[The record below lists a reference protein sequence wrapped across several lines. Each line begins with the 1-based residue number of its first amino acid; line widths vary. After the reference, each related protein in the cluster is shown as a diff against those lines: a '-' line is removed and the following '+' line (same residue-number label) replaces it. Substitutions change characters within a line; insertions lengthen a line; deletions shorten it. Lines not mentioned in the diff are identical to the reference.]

1 MVQTIIPADTNGIRD
16 KAAIVGIGETEFSW
30 NSGRSEIQLASEA
43 IKAACDD
50 AGIAPQD
57 IDGLIRYDMESNHE
71 TLLTQ
76 SLGIKNLRHWESVSY
91 GGGAGNAVI
100 GHAAAAV
107 AAGFANYVVCFRAA
121 NLRSGMR
128 LGRARG
134 PERISG
140 GAQGFAVPWGCMAP
154 AHHFGMFVRRY
165 MHLYGA
171 TSRHFGWV
179 AVTLR
184 EHASRNPRALRRDP
198 ITIDDHQ
205 NSRMVVDPLHVL
217 DFCQENDGAAAIV
230 ITTPERARELRH
242 SSTLTLVEAAAQG
255 SGSTERRYNL
265 PARPSRGRIGK
276 HRPRPVGT
284 GPLGSQGH
292 GRLDVLR
299 PLHALL
305 PDKPGSLWLRAS
317 RRGEGLCGRRYKPP
331 V

>member
-1 MVQTIIPADTNGIRD
+1 MAQTIIPADSNGIRD

-30 NSGRSEIQLASEA
+30 NSGRSELQLASEA

-57 IDGLIRYDMESNHE
+57 IDGLVRYDMESNHE

-91 GGGAGNAVI
+91 GGGAGNATI
-100 GHAAAAV
+100 GHAAAAI
-107 AAGFANYVVCFRAA
+107 AAGYANYVVCFRAA

-134 PERISG
+134 PERITG
-140 GAQGFAVPWGCMAP
+140 GAQGFAAPWGCMAP

-165 MHLYGA
+165 MHKYGA

-217 DFCQENDGAAAIV
+217 DFCQGKRRRSRRYNDHPRAGQGAA
-230 ITTPERARELRH
+230 TLRH
-242 SSTLTLVEAAAQG
+242 SDPG
-255 SGSTERRYNL
+255 
-265 PARPSRGRIGK
+265 RGRGPGF
-276 HRPRPVGT
+276 RPP
-284 GPLGSQGH
+284 Q
-292 GRLDVLR
+292 
-299 PLHALL
+299 
-305 PDKPGSLWLRAS
+305 
-317 RRGEGLCGRRYKPP
+317 
-331 V
+331 

>member
-1 MVQTIIPADTNGIRD
+1 MVQTIIPADSNGIRD

-30 NSGRSEIQLASEA
+30 NSGRSELQLASEA

-57 IDGLIRYDMESNHE
+57 IDGLVRYDMESNHE

-91 GGGAGNAVI
+91 GGGAGNATI
-100 GHAAAAV
+100 GHAAAAI
-107 AAGFANYVVCFRAA
+107 AAGYANYVVCFRAA

-134 PERISG
+134 PERITG
-140 GAQGFAVPWGCMAP
+140 GAQGFAAPWGCMAP

-165 MHLYGA
+165 MHKYGA
-171 TSRHFGWV
+171 SSRHFGWV

-184 EHASRNPRALRRDP
+184 EHASRNPRALRRGP

-217 DFCQENDGAAAIV
+217 DFCQENDGAAAV
-230 ITTPERARELRH
+230 VMTTPERARELRH
-242 SSTLTLVEAAAQG
+242 SGTLTLVEAAAQG
-255 SGSTERRYNL
+255 SGPRNDGIIYRPGPRRRRVR
-265 PARPSRGRIGK
+265 A
-276 HRPRPVGT
+276 HRPRPLGPR
-284 GPLGSQGH
+284 PLGSEGH
-292 GRLDVLR
+292 GCVHVLR

-305 PDKPGSLWLRAS
+305 PDQPRDLRVRSPG
-317 RRGEGLCGRRYKPP
+317 
-331 V
+331 

>member
-140 GAQGFAVPWGCMAP
+140 GAQGFAVPWG
-154 AHHFGMFVRRY
+154 
-165 MHLYGA
+165 MHGA
-171 TSRHFGWV
+171 
-179 AVTLR
+179 
-184 EHASRNPRALRRDP
+184 
-198 ITIDDHQ
+198 
-205 NSRMVVDPLHVL
+205 
-217 DFCQENDGAAAIV
+217 GA
-230 ITTPERARELRH
+230 
-242 SSTLTLVEAAAQG
+242 
-255 SGSTERRYNL
+255 
-265 PARPSRGRIGK
+265 
-276 HRPRPVGT
+276 
-284 GPLGSQGH
+284 
-292 GRLDVLR
+292 
-299 PLHALL
+299 
-305 PDKPGSLWLRAS
+305 
-317 RRGEGLCGRRYKPP
+317 
-331 V
+331 